1 MTTLQ
6 LVGLCLFVVLLGFI
20 VRNIHWPEFVASK
33 QKQHML
39 FGCAAAVF
47 FLWIFRA
54 SVPGDP
60 SPSVHFMWLVALTL
74 ILGFRYAMI
83 AATIALL
90 GATVIG
96 KESWAMFGINS
107 TLGIAAPI
115 AFSYMLFMLAFH
127 KLPRNLFI
135 YVFLCAF
142 IPGALAIALK
152 IALMSGYY
160 VIDDIYSWS
169 VVKDNYLILI
179 PLLLFPEGML
189 NGMTM
194 TILII
199 YFPGLAYTFH
209 DKFYIDGK

>member
-6 LVGLCLFVVLLGFI
+6 LVGLAGFVLLLAYI
-20 VRNIHWPEFVASK
+20 VRHIDWQALVANK

-47 FLWIFRA
+47 FLWVFRA
-54 SVPGDP
+54 SVPGGP
-60 SPSVHFMWLVALTL
+60 SPSVHFMWLVALAL
-74 ILGFRYAMI
+74 ILGFRFSII
-83 AATIALL
+83 AATLALL
-90 GATVIG
+90 GVTIVG
-96 KESWAMFGINS
+96 KESWAM
-107 TLGIAAPI
+107 LGVNGLLGVAAPI
-115 AFSYMLFMLAFH
+115 AFGYLIFMLAFH

-135 YVFLCAF
+135 YIFMCAF
-142 IPGALAIALK
+142 LPGALAIALK

-160 VIDDIYSWS
+160 VMDDVYTWS
-169 VVKDNYLILI
+169 TVKDSYLILI

>member
-1 MTTLQ
+1 MTILQ
-6 LVGLCLFVVLLGFI
+6 WTGLLLYAVLLLA
-20 VRNIHWPEFVASK
+20 VAKNINWPEFIASK
-33 QKQHML
+33 QKHHML

-54 SVPGDP
+54 SVPGGP
-60 SPSVHFMWLVALTL
+60 SPSVHFMWLVALALT
-74 ILGFRYAMI
+74 LGFRYSII
-83 AATIALL
+83 AATLALV
-90 GATVIG
+90 GATAIG
-96 KESWAMFGINS
+96 KESWAMFGVNGL
-107 TLGIAAPI
+107 LGIAAPI
-115 AFSYMLFMLAFH
+115 AFAYTLFMLAFH

-160 VIDDIYSWS
+160 VLDDVYTWT

>member
-1 MTTLQ
+1 MTALQ
-6 LVGLCLFVVLLGFI
+6 GVALCAFLVLLGVI
-20 VRNIHWPEFVASK
+20 ARNTDWQHLLANK

-47 FLWIFRA
+47 FLWVFRA
-54 SVPGDP
+54 SVPGGP
-60 SPSVHFMWLVALTL
+60 SPSVHFMWLVALAL
-74 ILGFRYAMI
+74 ILGFRSSII
-83 AATIALL
+83 AATLSLL
-90 GATVIG
+90 GVTLWG
-96 KESWAMFGINS
+96 KESWSMLGVNGL
-107 TLGIAAPI
+107 LGIAAPI
-115 AFSYMLFMLAFH
+115 AFAYTIFMLTFH
-127 KLPRNLFI
+127 KLPRNLFVYI
-135 YVFLCAF
+135 FMCAF
-142 IPGALAIALK
+142 MPGALAIALK

-160 VIDDIYSWS
+160 VLDDVYSWS

-209 DKFYIDGK
+209 DKFYIENK

>member
-6 LVGLCLFVVLLGFI
+6 LVGLCLYVVLLGFI
-20 VRNIHWPEFVASK
+20 ARNINWSELMASK

-47 FLWIFRA
+47 FLWVFRA

-60 SPSVHFMWLVALTL
+60 SPSVHFMWVVALALTL
-74 ILGFRYAMI
+74 GFRFAII
-83 AATIALL
+83 AATLALI
-90 GATVIG
+90 GTTAVG
-96 KESWAMFGINS
+96 KESWEM
-107 TLGIAAPI
+107 LGVNGLLGVAAPI
-115 AFSYMLFMLAFH
+115 AFSYLIFMLAFH

-135 YVFLCAF
+135 YIFLCAF

-169 VVKDNYLILI
+169 VVRDNYLILI

>member
-6 LVGLCLFVVLLGFI
+6 LVGLVLFAALLLGI
-20 VRNIHWPEFVASK
+20 AKNINWPEFLASK

-54 SVPGDP
+54 SVPGGP
-60 SPSVHFMWLVALTL
+60 SPSVHFMWLVALALT
-74 ILGFRYAMI
+74 LGFRYSMM
-83 AATIALL
+83 AATLALI
-90 GATVIG
+90 GATAIG
-96 KESWAMFGINS
+96 KESWDMFGVNGL
-107 TLGIAAPI
+107 LGIAAPI

-142 IPGALAIALK
+142 IPGAMAIALK

-160 VIDDIYSWS
+160 VMDDIYTWS

>member
-6 LVGLCLFVVLLGFI
+6 LVGLVLFAALQLGI
-20 VRNIHWPEFVASK
+20 AKNINWPEFLASK

-54 SVPGDP
+54 SVPGGP
-60 SPSVHFMWLVALTL
+60 SPSVHFMWLVALALT
-74 ILGFRYAMI
+74 LGFRYSMM
-83 AATIALL
+83 AATLALI
-90 GATVIG
+90 GATAIG
-96 KESWAMFGINS
+96 KESWTMFGINGL
-107 TLGIAAPI
+107 LGIAAPI

-142 IPGALAIALK
+142 IPGAMAIALK

-160 VIDDIYSWS
+160 VMDDIYTWS

>member
-6 LVGLCLFVVLLGFI
+6 LVGIGGFLLLLAMI
-20 VRNIHWPEFVASK
+20 ARNTDWQTLVASK

-47 FLWIFRA
+47 FLWVFRA
-54 SVPGDP
+54 SVPGSP
-60 SPSVHFMWLVALTL
+60 SPSVHFMWLVALAL
-74 ILGFRYAMI
+74 ILGFRFSII
-83 AATIALL
+83 AATLALI
-90 GATVIG
+90 GVTAAG
-96 KESWAMFGINS
+96 KESWSMLGINGL
-107 TLGIAAPI
+107 LGIAAPI
-115 AFSYMLFMLAFH
+115 AFAYSIFMITFH
-127 KLPRNLFI
+127 KLPRNLFVYI
-135 YVFLCAF
+135 FMCAF
-142 IPGALAIALK
+142 LPGALAIALK
-152 IALMSGYY
+152 IALLSGYY
-160 VIDDIYSWS
+160 VLDGVYTWS
-169 VVKDNYLILI
+169 VIKDSYLILI

>member
-6 LVGLCLFVVLLGFI
+6 LVGLALYAFLLLG
-20 VRNIHWPEFVASK
+20 VAKNIHWPEFLASK

-54 SVPGDP
+54 SVPGGP
-60 SPSVHFMWLVALTL
+60 SPSVHFMWLVALALT
-74 ILGFRYAMI
+74 LGFRYSML
-83 AATIALL
+83 AATLALI
-90 GATVIG
+90 GATAIG
-96 KESWAMFGINS
+96 KESWAMFGVNGL
-107 TLGIAAPI
+107 LGIAAPI

-142 IPGALAIALK
+142 IPGAMAIALK

-160 VIDDIYSWS
+160 VLDDVYTWS

-209 DKFYIDGK
+209 DEFYIDGK

>member
-1 MTTLQ
+1 
-6 LVGLCLFVVLLGFI
+6 
-20 VRNIHWPEFVASK
+20 
-33 QKQHML
+33 
-39 FGCAAAVF
+39 
-47 FLWIFRA
+47 
-54 SVPGDP
+54 
-60 SPSVHFMWLVALTL
+60 
-74 ILGFRYAMI
+74 
-83 AATIALL
+83 
-90 GATVIG
+90 
-96 KESWAMFGINS
+96 MFGING

-179 PLLLFPEGML
+179 PLLLFPEDDDPRMG
-189 NGMTM
+189 
-194 TILII
+194 
-199 YFPGLAYTFH
+199 FPGCE
-209 DKFYIDGK
+209 KFIL

>member
-6 LVGLCLFVVLLGFI
+6 LVGLMLFAALLLGI
-20 VRNIHWPEFVASK
+20 AKNINWPEFLASK

-54 SVPGDP
+54 SVPGGP
-60 SPSVHFMWLVALTL
+60 SPSVHFMWLVALALT
-74 ILGFRYAMI
+74 LGFRYSMI
-83 AATIALL
+83 AATLALI
-90 GATVIG
+90 GATAIG
-96 KESWAMFGINS
+96 KENWAMFGINGL
-107 TLGIAAPI
+107 LGIAAPI

-142 IPGALAIALK
+142 IPGAMAIALK
-152 IALMSGYY
+152 MALMSGYY
-160 VIDDIYSWS
+160 VMDDIYTWT